1 MPYDPSPY
9 LDPAK
14 CALILFECQEAV
26 IGPETHLQGLRTD
39 VLERGMVDNIA
50 GLLAAARES
59 GVTVVYCNMAF
70 REDGLGAPNTPR
82 SDNVPPAGPP
92 GPPILSPVVE
102 PLTPRPE
109 EVVIERIHG
118 MTTFHGTPIESVLRD
133 GGVET
138 IVPTGVSLNI
148 GIIATTVEALG
159 RGYRVAIARD
169 CCAGDPSEYA
179 DNVYRNTLNNLA
191 YLSNSQDIAKVW
203 RSSNSPEGKNPSH

>member
-14 CALILFECQEAV
+14 CALILFECQDAV
-26 IGPETHLQGLRTD
+26 IGPETYLKGLRED
-39 VLERGMVDNIA
+39 VLKRGMVENLT
-50 GLLAAARES
+50 GLLAAARET

-70 REDGLGAPNTPR
+70 RPDGLGAPNTPR
-82 SDNVPPAGPP
+82 ADNTPPGPP
-92 GPPILSPVVE
+92 GPPELSPVVE
-102 PLTPRPE
+102 PLSPRPE

-133 GGVET
+133 RGVET

-148 GIIATTVEALG
+148 GIIATTVEAIG

-169 CCAGDPSEYA
+169 CCAGDPSSYA
-179 DNVYRNTLNNLA
+179 DDVYRNTLNNLA
-191 YLSNSQDIAKVW
+191 YLSSSEAIAEVW
-203 RSSNSPEGKNPSH
+203 RSR